1 MRMGDMIKKLGF
13 IILTLVFLVF
23 TGCSPKII
31 DNTEELREKDE
42 EIAALEQRVEVLESE
57 LTGITSNNIY
67 RVIEVIGF
75 MKNKDMNSLS
85 QYIHP
90 TKGIRFTPYFFTDTE
105 NDKVFTAEEAAGL
118 MNSTEIIN
126 WGVYDGSG
134 EPINLIFGDYY
145 DKFVYDKD
153 FANPQVIG
161 NNVPIG
167 IGNIIDNTSEAY
179 PNGYFVELHFPGFDP
194 QFQGIDWESLRLVF
208 EEYNN
213 TWYLVGVV
221 HGQWTI

>member
-1 MRMGDMIKKLGF
+1 MIKKFGF
-13 IILTLVFLVF
+13 IILILVFLVF
-23 TGCSPKII
+23 TGCSPKTI
-31 DNTEELREKDE
+31 DNTEELKEKDE
-42 EIAALEQRVEVLESE
+42 EIAALEQRVEALEAE
-57 LTGITSNNIY
+57 LIGITSNNIY
-67 RVIEVIGF
+67 KVIEVIGF
-75 MKNKDMNSLS
+75 MKSKDMSSLS

-90 TKGIRFTPYFFTDTE
+90 TKGVRFTPYFFTDTQ
-105 NDKVFTAEEAAGL
+105 NDKVFTAEEVAGL
-118 MNSTEIIN
+118 MESTELIN

-134 EPINLIFGDYY
+134 EPINLTFGDYY

-167 IGNIIDNTSEAY
+167 IGNIIDNTAEAY
-179 PNGYFVELHFPGFDP
+179 PNGYFVELHFSGFDP

>member
-1 MRMGDMIKKLGF
+1 MIKKFGF
-13 IILTLVFLVF
+13 IILILVFLVF
-23 TGCSPKII
+23 TGCSPKTI
-31 DNTEELREKDE
+31 DNTEELKEKDE
-42 EIAALEQRVEVLESE
+42 EITALEQRVEALEAE
-57 LTGITSNNIY
+57 LIGITSNNIY

-167 IGNIIDNTSEAY
+167 IGNIIDNTAEAY
-179 PNGYFVELHFPGFDP
+179 PNGYFVELHFSGFDP

>member
-1 MRMGDMIKKLGF
+1 MIKKFGF
-13 IILTLVFLVF
+13 IILILVFLVF
-23 TGCSPKII
+23 TGCSPKTI
-31 DNTEELREKDE
+31 DNTEELKEKDE
-42 EIAALEQRVEVLESE
+42 EIAALEQRVEALEAE
-57 LTGITSNNIY
+57 LIGITSNNIY
-67 RVIEVIGF
+67 KVIEVIGF
-75 MKNKDMNSLS
+75 MKSKDMSSLS

-90 TKGIRFTPYFFTDTE
+90 TKGVRFTPYFFTDTQ
-105 NDKVFTAEEAAGL
+105 NDKVFTAEEVAGL
-118 MNSTEIIN
+118 MESTELIN

-134 EPINLIFGDYY
+134 EPINLTFGDYY

-167 IGNIIDNTSEAY
+167 RGNTIDNTAEAY

-208 EEYNN
+208 EEYNDA
-213 TWYLVGVV
+213 WYLVGII

>member
-1 MRMGDMIKKLGF
+1 MIKKLGF